1 MGGTGENQR
10 LHHSKITPMTTT
22 CYAVFER
29 FVKAAQAG
37 FFIHSESDN
46 DKEFHFQNWVGARLD
61 ELSLD
66 YDDPARNTY
75 PDFRLVNTPEGYEVK
90 GLKTPGRITNYDS
103 NSQVPAGSH
112 RGRQIF
118 YIFGLYPKNL
128 EPYPKAADGSR
139 DYPVLDFVVCHGDFL
154 NADHDYVH
162 KNKAVKGF
170 GTYGDIMIR
179 DRKMYVP
186 PTPFA
191 LTAGTGGLRTLIVP
205 ERLAKEDA
213 RFREVGR
220 LTRVEASTLVVGY
233 SFNLQ
238 SNDLTPETI
247 ANPGAGTEHKFVA
260 YRLIDEPANA
270 VTMRPYAEPDDDDAA
285 EADEA

>member
-1 MGGTGENQR
+1 
-10 LHHSKITPMTTT
+10 MTTT
-22 CYAVFER
+22 CYDVFER
-29 FVKAAQAG
+29 FVKAARAG
-37 FFIHSESDN
+37 VFIESESDN

-61 ELSLD
+61 ELKLD
-66 YDDPARNTY
+66 YDEPARNTY
-75 PDFRLVNTPEGYEVK
+75 PDFRLVNSPEGYEVK
-90 GLKTPGRITNYDS
+90 GLKSPGRITNYDS

-128 EPYPKAADGSR
+128 RPYPKAADGSR
-139 DYPVLDFVVCHGDFL
+139 RYPLLDLVVCHRDFL

-179 DRKMYVP
+179 DRKMCVP

-205 ERLAKEDA
+205 ERLANA
-213 RFREVGR
+213 GSRFQEVGR

-238 SNDLTPETI
+238 NNDLIPETTP
-247 ANPGAGTEHKFVA
+247 NPNAGTEHKFVA
-260 YRLIDEPANA
+260 YRLKGEPSH
-270 VTMRPYAEPDDDDAA
+270 VVSMMEYVQPDDDEGT

>member
-1 MGGTGENQR
+1 VA
-10 LHHSKITPMTTT
+10 
-22 CYAVFER
+22 Y
-29 FVKAAQAG
+29 
-37 FFIHSESDN
+37 
-46 DKEFHFQNWVGARLD
+46 D
-61 ELSLD
+61 E
-66 YDDPARNTY
+66 PARNTY
-75 PDFRLVNTPEGYEVK
+75 PDFRLVNAPEGYEVK
-90 GLKTPGRITNYDS
+90 GLKSPGRIANYDS

-128 EPYPKAADGSR
+128 KPYPKTANGSR
-139 DYPVLDFVVCHGDFL
+139 RYPLLDLVVCHGDFL

-205 ERLAKEDA
+205 ERLGSKDS
-213 RFREVGR
+213 RFQEVGR
-220 LTRVEASTLVVGY
+220 LTRVEASTLVIGY
-233 SFNLQ
+233 SFNLKN
-238 SNDLTPETI
+238 NDLTPQTVS
-247 ANPGAGTEHKFVA
+247 NQKAGTQHKFVA
-260 YRLIDEPANA
+260 YRLKGEPEHT
-270 VTMRPYAEPDDDDAA
+270 VTMREYAPQDDDGA
-285 EADEA
+285 EDGEA